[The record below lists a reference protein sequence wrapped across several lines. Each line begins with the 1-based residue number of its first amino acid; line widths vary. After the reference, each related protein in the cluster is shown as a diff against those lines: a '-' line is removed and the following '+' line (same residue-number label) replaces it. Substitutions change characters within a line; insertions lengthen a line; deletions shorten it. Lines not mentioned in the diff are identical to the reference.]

1 MEFSAKLCTISPRTV
16 AIKKTLAEASAFE
29 RGECITR
36 SQRSQRPRP
45 PQSNERYSSP

>member
-16 AIKKTLAEASAFE
+16 AIKKTLAEASVFE

-36 SQRSQRPRP
+36 RKRSQSPRP
-45 PQSNERYSSP
+45 PQSNEQCSSP